1 MLTDT
6 TFHPITLDDRDW
18 IRDAL
23 EAEPQEVA
31 MMAFATNYTWN
42 DAGCQVEVARICGC
56 CVYRW
61 RLRNGMR
68 FLTFPFGRG
77 DWLGALRSLR
87 EVVGDAEFRFFALS
101 SEQTRRLLS
110 AYGGEF
116 QISFTRDM
124 SDYLYLASDL
134 ATLPGGRYQPK
145 RNHVR
150 RFKAAGDWRLDEL
163 DGDGIDDCRALLGE
177 WLEEKRLSNPEEAE
191 DLENETMAMRRA
203 FDDFG
208 PAGLIGAIL
217 RKGERPV
224 ALAIGEALSP
234 TLAVVHFEK
243 ALPSVEGASQ
253 TINQEFSRLLQAR
266 GFEYVNREEDMGI
279 PNLRKAKMS
288 YQPLRLVRKYAARLS
303 DVASATDADRTDIER
318 LWGETFGDPPEYISR
333 FLDAHADAG
342 AFLVI
347 RRDGEL
353 AAMCAL
359 IDAEIVASGEI
370 ASVRYVY
377 ALATAPKWRRSGLA
391 TRILDAALEHGRTP
405 LVLLPGDNAAR
416 DFYRKRGFTDA
427 FIGETWRVGCGDTV
441 PDATFRPADTHLL
454 LRRRESM
461 LEGRDHVKWDEAAI
475 GFAISDCEALG
486 GGALETDRGETVLY
500 YREGGRKLRI
510 VETSALPER
519 RGPVLAALMETAGAD
534 EAVYCN
540 AGGMIRYPDEYE
552 GPRITDGYLNLA
564 LD

>member
-6 TFHPITLDDRDW
+6 IFHPITLDDRDW

-42 DAGCQVEVARICGC
+42 DAGSQVEVARICGC

-77 DWLGALRSLR
+77 DWRVALRMLR
-87 EVVGDAEFRFFALS
+87 ETVGDAEFRFFALS
-101 SEQTRRLLS
+101 AEQTRCLLS

-116 QISFTRDM
+116 QVSFTRDM

-163 DGDGIDDCRALLGE
+163 DGDGIADCRTLLGE
-177 WLEEKRLSNPEEAE
+177 WLEEKGNSNPEEAE
-191 DLENETMAMRRA
+191 DLENETVALHRA
-203 FDDFG
+203 FDNFR
-208 PAGLIGAIL
+208 PAGLMGAIL

-253 TINQEFSRLLQAR
+253 TINQEFASLLLAR

-303 DVASATDADRTDIER
+303 DVVSATEADRADIER
-318 LWGETFGDPPEYISR
+318 LWVEAFDDPPEYVSR
-333 FLDAHADAG
+333 FLYAHADPG
-342 AFLVI
+342 AFLII

-359 IDAEIVASGEI
+359 IDAEIVASGEV

-377 ALATAPKWRRSGLA
+377 ALATAPKWRRRGLA

-405 LVLLPGDNAAR
+405 LVLLPDDYAR

-427 FIGETWRVGCGDTV
+427 FLGETWRVGCGDAA
-441 PDATFRPADTHLL
+441 PDATFRPADAHLL

-461 LEGRDHVKWDEAAI
+461 LEGRDHVKWDEAAV

-486 GGALETDRGETVLY
+486 GGALETDSGETVLH
-500 YREGGRKLRI
+500 YREGARRLRI
-510 VETSALPER
+510 VETSASPER
-519 RGPVLAALMETAGAD
+519 RGPVIAALLEAVGAD